1 MGKQRRQ
8 YTADFKFQVALEAAR
23 GTKAV
28 SQIASEYGVHLF
40 GANYT
45 YTPCTC
51 HTFRCTFALS
61 CLRNGMNIDV
71 LARLMGHAD
80 ITILRQYLPLLE
92 GDLQEAH
99 ARFGAMDNLFG

>member
-51 HTFRCTFALS
+51 TPSGAP
-61 CLRNGMNIDV
+61 LRSAACATG
-71 LARLMGHAD
+71 
-80 ITILRQYLPLLE
+80 
-92 GDLQEAH
+92 
-99 ARFGAMDNLFG
+99 